1 MNSQFDFTVYEPTM
15 NSQFDF
21 TVLGKRQSFEESSP
35 EVEDREWEEFLATL
49 GASAP
54 IDLFV
59 GLDDEHAITSEPPAK
74 KFCKSSPCK
83 SSPSDLVIYHWPR
96 REESNG
102 TKQADMRECPIS
114 IEAPGCVV
122 RKKNGVYEILVG
134 PGAGQQIL
142 VNTPGNVLA
151 EVRSD
156 PEHTFLPKY
165 GDRSTNPD
173 DNYPI
178 NRLFTPRNNTF
189 YIRSSKMARDSNEEY
204 LSIFISAG
212 DEEFVFEASIVRVS
226 RHKFN
231 TMCAESDGNTVLCED
246 SLVYEHIPTQ

>member
-1 MNSQFDFTVYEPTM
+1 MNSQIDFTAYEPTI
-15 NSQFDF
+15 
-21 TVLGKRQSFEESSP
+21 LGKRQSFEESSP

-54 IDLFV
+54 IDLCA
-59 GLDDEHAITSEPPAK
+59 GLDDENAITSEPRAK
-74 KFCKSSPCK
+74 KFCK

-96 REESNG
+96 REESDG

-114 IEAPGCVV
+114 IEASGCVF
-122 RKKNGVYEILVG
+122 RKKNGAYEILVG
-134 PGAGQQIL
+134 PGTGQQIL

-178 NRLFTPRNNTF
+178 NQLFTPRNNKF
-189 YIRSSKMARDSNEEY
+189 YIRSNKMARDSNEEY

-231 TMCAESDGNTVLCED
+231 IMRAESDGNTVLCED